1 MNSQEIIALE
11 NFAMMQTYGRIPVA
25 VSHGKGSTWYDADG
39 KEYIDLT
46 SGIGV
51 NALGLCDDEWV
62 AAVTAQ
68 LSKVQHVCNYYYTE
82 SSAKLA
88 KALTDASGLSCVFLA
103 NSGAEANEGAIK
115 VARKYSYDK
124 YGEGRGTILTLKSS
138 FHGRTMN
145 TLMATGQDKFHQ
157 WFYPFPT
164 GFAYVEAGNMDAL
177 TVACTPDVCAIMVEP
192 VMGEG
197 GVYPLEVSYLE
208 ALRAFCDERD
218 ILLIFDEVQCGM
230 GRTGKFFAYQ
240 HTSILPDVLTL
251 AKGLGGGLPV
261 GAFLCG
267 EKCKDT
273 LGKGM
278 HGSTFGGNPVVAA
291 GAQVVMDKL
300 SAPGFMDEI
309 TRKGNY
315 IRETVMNASPKKVKG
330 VRGKGLMIGFQV
342 EGTPAD
348 YVKKA
353 AERGLLILSAGSD
366 TVRLLPP
373 LNITDAELAR
383 GVELLIGVLDE

>member
-1 MNSQEIIALE
+1 
-11 NFAMMQTYGRIPVA
+11 MMQTYGRLPIA
-25 VSHGKGSTWYDADG
+25 VSHGKGATWYDADG
-39 KEYIDLT
+39 KAYIDFT

-51 NALGLCDDEWV
+51 NALGLCDEDWI
-62 AAVTAQ
+62 AAVTEQ
-68 LSKVQHVCNYYYTE
+68 LQKAQHVCNYYYTE

-88 KALTDASGLSCVFLA
+88 AKLTELSGLSRVFLA

-145 TLMATGQDKFHQ
+145 TLMATGQEKFHQ

-177 TVACTPDVCAIMVEP
+177 EAAYTPDVCAIMVEP

-197 GVYPLEVSYLE
+197 GVYPLEEAYLQ
-208 ALRAFCDERD
+208 ALRAFCDAHD
-218 ILLIFDEVQCGM
+218 LLLICDEVQCGI
-230 GRTGKFFAYQ
+230 GRTGKMFAYQ
-240 HTSILPDVLTL
+240 WAGILPDLLTL
-251 AKGLGGGLPV
+251 AKGLGGGLPI

-267 EKCKDT
+267 EKCADT

-278 HGSTFGGNPVVAA
+278 HGSTFGGNPVSAA
-291 GAQVVMDKL
+291 GALVVLSKL
-300 SAPGFMDEI
+300 SAPDCMSEI
-309 TRKGNY
+309 LRKGEM
-315 IRETVMNASPKKVKG
+315 IRSAVMAAAPRAVKG
-330 VRGKGLMIGFQV
+330 VRGKGLMLGFQV
-342 EGTPAD
+342 EGAPAD
-348 YVKKA
+348 YLKAA
-353 AERGLLILSAGSD
+353 AERGLLILTAGSD

-373 LNITDAELAR
+373 LTVSDDELER
-383 GVELLIGVLDE
+383 GIALLVEVLNG

>member
-1 MNSQEIIALE
+1 MTNQEIMALE
-11 NFAMMQTYGRIPVA
+11 QSAMMQTYGRLPIA
-25 VSHGKGSTWYDADG
+25 VSHGKGATWYDADG
-39 KEYIDLT
+39 KAYIDFT

-51 NALGLCDDEWV
+51 NALGLCDEDWI
-62 AAVTAQ
+62 AAVTEQ
-68 LSKVQHVCNYYYTE
+68 LQKAQHVCNYYYTE

-88 KALTDASGLSCVFLA
+88 AKLTELSGLSRVFLA

-145 TLMATGQDKFHQ
+145 TLMATGQEKFHR

-177 TVACTPDVCAIMVEP
+177 EAAYTPDVCAIMVEP

-197 GVYPLEVSYLE
+197 GVYPLEEAYLQ
-208 ALRAFCDERD
+208 ALRAFCDAHD
-218 ILLIFDEVQCGM
+218 LLLICDEVQCGI
-230 GRTGKFFAYQ
+230 GRTGKMFAYQ
-240 HTSILPDVLTL
+240 WAGILPDLLTL
-251 AKGLGGGLPV
+251 AKGLGGGLPI

-267 EKCKDT
+267 EKCADT

-278 HGSTFGGNPVVAA
+278 HGSTFGGNPVSAA
-291 GAQVVMDKL
+291 GALVVLSKL
-300 SAPGFMDEI
+300 SAPDCMSEI
-309 TRKGNY
+309 LRKGEM
-315 IRETVMNASPKKVKG
+315 IRSAVMAAAPRAVKG
-330 VRGKGLMIGFQV
+330 VRGKGLMLGFQV
-342 EGTPAD
+342 EGAPAD
-348 YVKKA
+348 YLKAA
-353 AERGLLILSAGSD
+353 AERGLLILTAGSD

-373 LNITDAELAR
+373 LTVSDDELER
-383 GVELLIGVLDE
+383 GIALLIEVLNG

>member
-1 MNSQEIIALE
+1 MTNHEIIALE
-11 NFAMMQTYGRIPVA
+11 QSAMMQTYGRLPIA
-25 VSHGKGSTWYDADG
+25 VDHGKGSTWYDADG
-39 KEYIDLT
+39 KKYIDFT

-51 NALGLCDDEWV
+51 NALGLCDEDWI
-62 AAVTAQ
+62 AAITDQ
-68 LSKVQHVCNYYYTE
+68 LHKAQHVCNYYYTE

-88 KALTDASGLSCVFLA
+88 AKLTELSGLSRVFLA

-145 TLMATGQDKFHQ
+145 TLMACGQEKFHQ

-177 TVACTPDVCAIMVEP
+177 NAAYTSDVCAIMVEP

-197 GVYPLEVSYLE
+197 GVYPLEDAYLQ
-208 ALRAFCDERD
+208 ALRKFCDERD
-218 ILLIFDEVQCGM
+218 LLLICDEVQCGI
-230 GRTGKFFAYQ
+230 GRTGKMFAFQ
-240 HTSILPDVLTL
+240 HASILPDVLTL
-251 AKGLGGGLPV
+251 AKGLGGGLPI

-267 EKCKDT
+267 EKCADT

-278 HGSTFGGNPVVAA
+278 HGSTFGGNPVAAA
-291 GAQVVMDKL
+291 GALVVLDKL
-300 SAPGFMDEI
+300 TAPGFMDEV
-309 TRKGNY
+309 TRKGEM
-315 IRETVMNASPKKVKG
+315 IREAVMSAAPRAVKG
-330 VRGKGLMIGFQV
+330 VRGKGLMLGFQV
-342 EGTPAD
+342 EGAPAD
-348 YVKKA
+348 YLKA
-353 AERGLLILSAGSD
+353 AVEAGLLVLTAGSD

-373 LNITDAELAR
+373 LNITDEEITA
-383 GVELLIGVLDE
+383 GVEILIGVLNQ

>member
-1 MNSQEIIALE
+1 MTNHEIIALE
-11 NFAMMQTYGRIPVA
+11 QSAMMQTYSRLPLA
-25 VSHGKGSTWYDADG
+25 VSHGKGATWYDADG
-39 KEYIDLT
+39 KKYIDFT

-51 NALGLCDDEWV
+51 NALGLCDEDWI
-62 AAVTAQ
+62 AAVTEQ
-68 LSKVQHVCNYYYTE
+68 LGKAQHVCNYYYTE

-88 KALTDASGLSCVFLA
+88 AKLTDLSGLSRVFLA

-145 TLMATGQDKFHQ
+145 TLMATGQEKFHR

-177 TVACTPDVCAIMVEP
+177 EAAYTPDVCAVMAEP

-197 GVYPLEVSYLE
+197 GVYPLETSYLE
-208 ALRAFCDERD
+208 ALRKFCDD
-218 ILLIFDEVQCGM
+218 HDLLLILDEVQCGI
-230 GRTGKFFAYQ
+230 GRTGKMFAFQ
-240 HTSILPDVLTL
+240 HSSILPDVLTL
-251 AKGLGGGLPV
+251 AKGLGGGLPI

-267 EKCKDT
+267 EKCADT

-278 HGSTFGGNPVVAA
+278 HGSTFGGNPVAAA
-291 GAQVVMDKL
+291 GALVVLDKL
-300 SAPGFMDEI
+300 TSPGFMDEV
-309 TRKGNY
+309 TRKGEM
-315 IRETVMNASPKKVKG
+315 ICEAVMSAAPKAIKG
-330 VRGKGLMIGFQV
+330 VRGKGLMLGFQV

-348 YVKKA
+348 YLKA
-353 AERGLLILSAGSD
+353 AAEAGLLVLTAGAD

-373 LNITDAELAR
+373 LNITDGEIAA
-383 GVELLIGVLDE
+383 GVEILIEVLNK

>member
-1 MNSQEIIALE
+1 MTNHEIMALE
-11 NFAMMQTYGRIPVA
+11 QSAMMQTYGRLPIA
-25 VSHGKGSTWYDADG
+25 VSHGKGATWYDADG
-39 KEYIDLT
+39 KAYIDFT

-51 NALGLCDDEWV
+51 NALGLCDEDWI
-62 AAVTAQ
+62 AAVTEQ
-68 LSKVQHVCNYYYTE
+68 LQKAQHVCNYYYTE

-88 KALTDASGLSCVFLA
+88 AKLTELSGLSRVFLA

-145 TLMATGQDKFHQ
+145 TLMATGQEKFHQ

-177 TVACTPDVCAIMVEP
+177 EAAYTPDVCAIMVEP

-197 GVYPLEVSYLE
+197 GVYPLEEAYLQ
-208 ALRAFCDERD
+208 ALRAFCDAHD
-218 ILLIFDEVQCGM
+218 LLLICDEVQCGI
-230 GRTGKFFAYQ
+230 GRTGKMFAYQ
-240 HTSILPDVLTL
+240 WAGILPDLLTL
-251 AKGLGGGLPV
+251 AKGLGGGLPI

-267 EKCKDT
+267 EKCADT

-278 HGSTFGGNPVVAA
+278 HGSTFGGNPVSAA
-291 GAQVVMDKL
+291 GALVVLSKL
-300 SAPGFMDEI
+300 SAPDCMSEI
-309 TRKGNY
+309 LRKGEM
-315 IRETVMNASPKKVKG
+315 IRSAVMAAAPRAVKG
-330 VRGKGLMIGFQV
+330 VRGKGLMLGFQV
-342 EGTPAD
+342 EGAPAD
-348 YVKKA
+348 YLKAA
-353 AERGLLILSAGSD
+353 AERGLLILTAGSD

-373 LNITDAELAR
+373 LTVSDDELER
-383 GVELLIGVLDE
+383 GIALLIEVLNG